1 MAPIHRLGRP
11 AHLGTV
17 HVTWNLK
24 VESLI
29 CPDTREWDI
38 EFLKPYML
46 QGDFEAILGTSI
58 GDPMLGDRLVWPFK
72 KKNDLYGQIGLPLGY
87 C

>member
-1 MAPIHRLGRP
+1 MALGRP

-17 HVTWNLK
+17 QVTRNLK

-29 CPDTREWDI
+29 YPDTREWDI

-58 GDPMLGDRLVWPFK
+58 GDPMLRDRLVWSFK